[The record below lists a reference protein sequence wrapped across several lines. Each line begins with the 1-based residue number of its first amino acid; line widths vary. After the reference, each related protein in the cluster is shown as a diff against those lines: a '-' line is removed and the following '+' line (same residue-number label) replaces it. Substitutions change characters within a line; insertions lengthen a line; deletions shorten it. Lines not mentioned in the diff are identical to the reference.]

1 MSRPANDEIRARNN
15 ALAAHLARW
24 GLRRFTSDAEYFAWQ
39 RKRLSPSE
47 LNQLHAHVERKR
59 GGNYRDEIAFY
70 DLAADSN
77 LLPVLYSQR
86 YDYYSEVGP
95 RVASR
100 LGNATRILDVGCGV
114 GILAT
119 FYARLFPEKQFV
131 GLDRSPA
138 SITVARETA
147 AAQGLANVRFE
158 CLDLETEPP
167 AGTYDL
173 IIATH
178 ALVQAEQE
186 PGVPSDSWRTF
197 ERARVVER
205 QTAFEQRTG
214 VGIRL
219 DRLGPILVPDGRMI
233 MFEKTRQLARRVP
246 FQRVLAARGLS
257 LIEQPEPVRYL
268 LVEEIADDGPFFHLR
283 KGGGSA
289 FDWEE
294 GPESDEGPLLDRTKL
309 MRPPAD
315 QDAPLYE
322 NHWPSAQLV
331 WEQLGG
337 KSIVKETTSRQPDG
351 RQMHV
356 ELGVAGGLSYLYCAN
371 TYDQRQLVI
380 VEQARIS
387 MLESYYEDIAGGIG

>member
-1 MSRPANDEIRARNN
+1 MRATGN

-24 GLRRFTSDAEYFAWQ
+24 GLCRFTSDADYFAWQ
-39 RKRLSPSE
+39 RTRLSSAE

-59 GGNYRDEIAFY
+59 GGDGRDEVAFY
-70 DLAADSN
+70 DLTADSR

-86 YDYYSEVGP
+86 YDYYNEVGP

-119 FYARLFPEKQFV
+119 FYARLFPGKQFV
-131 GLDRSPA
+131 GIDRSPA
-138 SITVARETA
+138 SITVARQTA
-147 AAQGLANVRFE
+147 ATQGLANVRFE
-158 CLDLETEPP
+158 CLDVETEPP
-167 AGTYDL
+167 SGTYDL

-197 ERARVVER
+197 ERARDAGR

-233 MFEKTRQLARRVP
+233 VFEKTRQLARRVP
-246 FQRVLAARGLS
+246 FQRALAARGLS

-289 FDWEE
+289 LDWEE
-294 GPESDEGPLLDRTKL
+294 GPESDEGLPLDRTKL

-331 WEQLGG
+331 WEQLSGRTT
-337 KSIVKETTSRQPDG
+337 VKETTSREPDG

-356 ELGVAGGLSYLYCAN
+356 ELGVAEGLSYLYCAN

-380 VEQARIS
+380 VEPARAE
-387 MLESYYEDIAGGIG
+387 MLESYFQDIVGGSG